1 MHNHYEAVHG
11 WIIIIIIYYIFILEH
26 FNRQSSPQ
34 CAQITVQLSPFT
46 WKGLEK
52 CWISLIEL
60 IIMLFFFHQTK
71 MV

>member
-1 MHNHYEAVHG
+1 MHNHYEAVRMNNYYQD
-11 WIIIIIIYYIFILEH
+11 IYIFILEH

-34 CAQITVQLSPFT
+34 CAQITVQLSPFS
-46 WKGLEK
+46 WKGLKK